1 MASEK
6 IYIIDESMGEPI
18 LADYNL
24 LLDTSINME
33 DYIEIKEKKLPG
45 VKPSFNN
52 IENAV
57 TKEVCVTGILLHFSQ
72 DVADSKLSS
81 ILRRTDIE
89 HLYLYADTI
98 IINDK
103 LSFPQAQVTI
113 TCRYLIM
120 DEQGTLSTAPEPHAI
135 QYAQGKGGD
144 KRKAGAPGEP
154 AGDVN
159 LICDVL
165 DKRRP
170 ADVNIF
176 FMNGA
181 NGQNG
186 EMGDL
191 KEPAKRGKALSW
203 TNIEKAVL
211 DHDLIKGTTGNWKWG
226 DFDKNKKDK
235 IYHATIKTFN
245 YSHPIPHIEQKLGDD
260 SSVNQDNGKDA
271 IASGPGGNGGRA
283 GNLNLLV
290 YNEPGEKKFG
300 WESKGGEGG
309 KSVKVAPGKKATNS
323 TYYHLELSAYHLD
336 AKYAFINGLDFKNEN
351 QPFCK
356 VTKDIIAVDGKE
368 APANPDGE
376 RGDEGNMT
384 GLDSDKYDWVCPVL
398 LETMLGFAK
407 TNYREGRRQ
416 RAKWILDHYTRG
428 AELMAEPLKEDI
440 QMAALLRELELYQ
453 RKLAQNLDFYGYP
466 PGWIPKLSALTNL
479 NILIASKRDLAQ
491 LIYFADDLLERDDAR
506 SEEKKKIEWTADE
519 MKKGIKSAQAD
530 INAAFEA
537 LPRIKNEIYTLESQV
552 SVQLTAIR
560 NLKDQI
566 LQEVQD
572 EAKRQAL
579 FTGSFEIL
587 AGICTLIP
595 VGQPYLGQLGGGIM
609 ERISNIDI
617 YSPNPLNEAF
627 SFAGGLSGEV
637 GRFVKDNEAKLKAK
651 ANSDLSKEIDKGTK
665 ELSDFK
671 TQAEDAKLELQQAT
685 DAINDKF
692 APQEVALL
700 REQIRII
707 RNSGTGSANPYNMQ
721 DDYGDILADIA
732 EMKTTVEESKYI
744 AEEQKKTLQAK
755 LDQIATDK
763 KALAA
768 KLKVRKATR
777 DRREKNIETAGKVIK
792 GFTDGISGISSGI
805 QKLMVEF
812 DEDDPAVQKKMES
825 IKKSK
830 YKKDF
835 EIIYDKIADI
845 NKLKLPLVEKLL
857 RFEQSISSA
866 VQRINNNLVQWS
878 VLSDQRILSIQYG
891 LMPATRASL
900 KRMKQESW
908 DLLML
913 ECYYFTKS
921 YQYRF
926 LKKID
931 PVGQGMEK
939 FLKDVKNLIKAEKPG
954 EMNDAAYQ
962 KIFDLVLASQFKALA
977 ADLLVNVQSGAGK
990 VYVYHSV
997 PVIKKSDKNADGES
1011 ILDRLNTYG
1020 QVNFRLE
1027 DIKSSKHGTD
1037 DWMHYRIKKIVF
1049 ERIEVKGDEN
1059 ASFDFGIRH
1068 SGDSYIRAA
1077 NKKIYYF
1084 TSRTSQSV
1092 DKEESKLTTDTP
1104 EGKPKDS
1111 EYQEVDLDL
1120 RVQSWGASYNGTDRN
1135 KPDKGLT
1142 NATESDED
1150 EQLLDKL
1157 LSDFKLKD
1165 DYDKANKP
1173 YKSHYPG
1180 GSSELT
1186 LMIYDNSATWDYTIE
1201 ELAFKVEYEVLN

>member
-6 IYIIDESMGEPI
+6 IYIIDESMGGTIP
-18 LADYNL
+18 ADYNL

-45 VKPSFNN
+45 KKPSFNN
-52 IENAV
+52 IQDVE
-57 TKEVCVTGILLHFSQ
+57 TKEVCVTGLLLHFSQ

-103 LSFPQAQVTI
+103 LSFPQANVTI

-120 DEQGTLSTAPEPHAI
+120 DEHGTLSTTPEPHAV
-135 QYAQGKGGD
+135 QYAQGNGGD
-144 KRKAGAPGEP
+144 IRKAGAPGEP
-154 AGDVN
+154 AGTLN
-159 LICDVL
+159 LVCDTI
-165 DKRRP
+165 DNRHP
-170 ADVNIF
+170 NDENIF

-186 EMGDL
+186 ERGDV
-191 KEPAKRGKALSW
+191 KKPSKTGSPLSW
-203 TNIEKAVL
+203 TDIENTVL
-211 DHDLIKGTTGNWKWG
+211 KHDFFVGKTSDWKWA
-226 DFDKNKKDK
+226 DFDNNKKNKIYYARVQPYNFWFTTPYLDK
-235 IYHATIKTFN
+235 
-245 YSHPIPHIEQKLGDD
+245 KLGDENA
-260 SSVNQDNGKDA
+260 VNQDNGADA
-271 IASGPGGNGGRA
+271 IASGAGGNGGAA
-283 GNLNLLV
+283 GNFYFFNFQ
-290 YNEPGEKKFG
+290 ERRRKIP
-300 WESKGGEGG
+300 WEAKGGEGG
-309 KSVKVAPGKKATNS
+309 KSVKIAPGKKAKDS
-323 TYYHLELSAYHLD
+323 TYYHIVLRAFHHDPQYD
-336 AKYAFINGLDFKNEN
+336 AMDRLDFEKKH
-351 QPFCK
+351 QPFCDVIK
-356 VTKDIIAVDGKE
+356 KIEAVDGKD
-368 APANPDGE
+368 APAGAE
-376 RGDEGNMT
+376 GQRGAYGKVGWVDFE
-384 GLDSDKYDWVCPVL
+384 KYHWVCPVL
-398 LETMLGFAK
+398 LETVLGFAK
-407 TNYREGRRQ
+407 ANYREGRRQ
-416 RAKWILDHYTRG
+416 RAKWILDHYSKGMET
-428 AELMAEPLKEDI
+428 LTLPLREDM
-440 QMAALLRELELYQ
+440 QMAALIREMELYQ

-466 PGWIPKLSALTNL
+466 PGWIPKLSALSNL

-491 LIYFADDLLERDDAR
+491 LIYFANDLLERDDAR
-506 SEEKKKIEWTADE
+506 GQEKKEIEWTADE
-519 MKKGIKSAQAD
+519 MKKGIKNAQAD

-537 LPRIKNEIYTLESQV
+537 LPRIKNEIFTLEAQV
-552 SVQLTAIR
+552 KEQLGALR
-560 NLKDQI
+560 DLKKTI
-566 LQEVQD
+566 LREIEDKVR
-572 EAKRQAL
+572 AQAL
-579 FTGSFEIL
+579 FTGSFDIL
-587 AGICTLIP
+587 AGICTMIP
-595 VGQPYLGQLGGGIM
+595 VGQPYLGQLGGDILK
-609 ERISNIDI
+609 RIGKIDI
-617 YSPNPLNEAF
+617 DSENPLGEAF

-637 GRFVKDNEAKLKAK
+637 KGFIDKNEEKLKAK
-651 ANSDLSKEIDKGTK
+651 ANSQLSKEIDKGTK

-671 TQAEDAKLELQQAT
+671 AQADEAKEELQQANN
-685 DAINDKF
+685 AINGTF
-692 APQEVALL
+692 GPQEVALL
-700 REQIRII
+700 REQIRIV
-707 RNSGTGSANPYNMQ
+707 RNSGTGSASPYNMN
-721 DDYGDILADIA
+721 DDYCDILADIA
-732 EMKTTVEESKYI
+732 KMKTTVEASKHI

-755 LDQIATDK
+755 LDKLATDK
-763 KALAA
+763 SELAA
-768 KLKVRKATR
+768 SLKARKATR
-777 DRREKNIETAGKVIK
+777 DRREKNIEKAGKVIK

-805 QKLMVEF
+805 QKMMVVF
-812 DEDDPAVQKKMES
+812 DEDDTEVQKKMEA

-830 YKKDF
+830 YKKEF
-835 EIIYDKIADI
+835 ETIYDKIADI

-878 VLSDQRILSIQYG
+878 VLSDQRVLSIQYG

-900 KRMKQESW
+900 KRIKQESW

-931 PVGQGMEK
+931 PVGHGMEK
-939 FLKDVKNLIKAEKPG
+939 FLKDVKNLIKAEKPA
-954 EMNDAAYQ
+954 EMNDAAYE
-962 KIFDLVLASQFKALA
+962 KIFNLVLASQFKALA

-990 VYVYHSV
+990 VYVYNSV
-997 PVIKKSDKNADGES
+997 PVITKSDKNADGES

-1037 DWMHYRIKKIVF
+1037 DWMHYRIKKIAF

-1084 TSRTSQSV
+1084 TSRTSRSG
-1092 DKEESKLTTDTP
+1092 DKEESKSTP
-1104 EGKPKDS
+1104 ATSEGKPNES

-1120 RVQSWGASYNGTDRN
+1120 QVQSWGASYNGADRN

-1186 LMIYDNSATWDYTIE
+1186 LVIYDNSATWDFTIE